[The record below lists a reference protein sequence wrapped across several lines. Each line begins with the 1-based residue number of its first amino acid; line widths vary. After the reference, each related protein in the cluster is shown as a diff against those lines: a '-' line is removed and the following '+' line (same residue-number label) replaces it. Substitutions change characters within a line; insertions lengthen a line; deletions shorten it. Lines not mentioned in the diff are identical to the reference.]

1 MLDLIPDIGQNGAG
15 EVTVHLIGAPC
26 ETRNLVLP
34 RQRHQ
39 FVPARME
46 VDPVDAIAE
55 AVVRLELGQV
65 AIRKAGQLLHVLVAG
80 DQPECLAAVRSP
92 GRLALDRCAKDG
104 IAGKGIEA
112 AGRLRLIENLVGAV
126 ALEGSFE
133 RGGRKS
139 VVHESLQM
147 VVEPCLSGRPCR
159 LGRLDLSVG
168 QRDRRTLAY
177 FASESRLTTSWLRDI

>member
-15 EVTVHLIGAPC
+15 EVTVLLIGAPS
-26 ETRNLVLP
+26 ETRDFVLP

-46 VDPVDAIAE
+46 IDPVDAIAE
-55 AVVRLELGQV
+55 AVVRLELGHV
-65 AIRKAGQLLHVLVAG
+65 AIRKAGELLHLLVAG
-80 DQPECLAAVRSP
+80 DRPERLATVRSP

-126 ALEGSFE
+126 TLEGSFE
-133 RGGRKS
+133 RGGRKKLCS
-139 VVHESLQM
+139 
-147 VVEPCLSGRPCR
+147 
-159 LGRLDLSVG
+159 
-168 QRDRRTLAY
+168 
-177 FASESRLTTSWLRDI
+177 